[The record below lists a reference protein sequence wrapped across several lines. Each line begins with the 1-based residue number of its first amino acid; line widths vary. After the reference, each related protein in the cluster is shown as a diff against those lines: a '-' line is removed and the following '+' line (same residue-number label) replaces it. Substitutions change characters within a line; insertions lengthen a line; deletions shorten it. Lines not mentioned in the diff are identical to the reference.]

1 MRMIQRWLI
10 FLFGSAT
17 VLLAACGG
25 GTDVRV
31 SWTANREAAVNRSGG
46 GYKVYYSKTPGFDI
60 AGAKSLNVPYQSGQM
75 APSSGTLNL
84 SSGTY
89 YIKVVAYSSIVGTSG
104 TPSSSQPSAEVS
116 VVVP

>member
-10 FLFGSAT
+10 FLLGLTA
-17 VLLAACGG
+17 VLVAACGG

-31 SWTANREAAVNRSGG
+31 SWTANREAAVNKSGG

-60 AGAKSLNVPYQSGQM
+60 AGAKSRNVPYQSGQT
-75 APSSGTLNL
+75 ASSSATLNL

-89 YIKVVAYSSIVGTSG
+89 YIKVIAYSSIVGPSG
-104 TPSSSQPSAEVS
+104 TPSTSQPSAEVS